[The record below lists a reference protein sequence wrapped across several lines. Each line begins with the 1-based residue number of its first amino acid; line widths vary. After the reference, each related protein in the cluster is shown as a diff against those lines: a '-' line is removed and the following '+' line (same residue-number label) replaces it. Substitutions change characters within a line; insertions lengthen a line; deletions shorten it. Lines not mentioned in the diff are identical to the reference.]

1 LPETRPSPSHN
12 ASAETASLL
21 RSDSAPPVSGGGVS
35 PSFGKVF
42 LRAVVC
48 QRLRCWT
55 PPKIRPFA
63 SPLTGSCTVS
73 ASTSRE
79 GRQRSGSRLSWGL
92 RPSSRHRLRESARL
106 PVTDRSVPDP
116 RKHHPGAC
124 DLSALR
130 LSQPLGGLTPPA
142 AWRPCFMPH
151 ATCRVPSLQGVS
163 LPGSLDQTRRL
174 AVPSCRYR
182 LTCQKPRR
190 PKPAALPSM
199 RPTDFRALLR
209 LKVRSLRSDVTR
221 STGPIPSWDSVSSPG
236 LSRSLP
242 CFRFTSEEAWLRLR
256 SCPWSVG
263 LARLWPAFGP
273 EGLWAD
279 RSFAVLRT

>member
-1 LPETRPSPSHN
+1 MGSAALFATSAAGVGSATRDRSLGPGPS
-12 ASAETASLL
+12 
-21 RSDSAPPVSGGGVS
+21 
-35 PSFGKVF
+35 
-42 LRAVVC
+42 
-48 QRLRCWT
+48 QT
-55 PPKIRPFA
+55 PPRCLRPFRPQA
-63 SPLTGSCTVS
+63 FS
-73 ASTSRE
+73 ASR
-79 GRQRSGSRLSWGL
+79 RLD
-92 RPSSRHRLRESARL
+92 SSRGLAALFHAARHVQGSF
-106 PVTDRSVPDP
+106 PPGGFPP
-116 RKHHPGAC
+116 R
-124 DLSALR
+124 
-130 LSQPLGGLTPPA
+130 QPHQA
-142 AWRPCFMPH
+142 
-151 ATCRVPSLQGVS
+151 
-163 LPGSLDQTRRL
+163 RRL